1 MGNGGTERFNRTL
14 GNMLRSLPLHSKQK
28 WPQMIQTMIFVY
40 NCTVHEATRFA
51 SFYLMFGRVPR
62 LLVDLLFNDVNVC
75 DYDAYVKSL
84 LEDLHCTMA
93 LAQMNCTAEQRRQ
106 CDQYNNQVKGQPLSL
121 GDQVLLANKGVRGKR
136 NLSDKWEP
144 TVYTVVPAKPTLHI
158 YRIRDQDGHEYVVHK
173 NLLLQVNF
181 LPLDETL
188 DDDAAPLSVPASSV
202 TNAPPPSDW
211 HKTEMS
217 GLDTAAAT
225 VEPSLAGSLSSVDDW
240 DDGRTASWVLYC

>member
-1 MGNGGTERFNRTL
+1 
-14 GNMLRSLPLHSKQK
+14 
-28 WPQMIQTMIFVY
+28 MIQTMIFVY

-62 LLVDLLFNDVNVC
+62 LLVDLLFNDVNAC
-75 DYDAYVKSL
+75 EYDAYVKSL

-121 GDQVLLANKGVRGKR
+121 GDQVLLANKGIRGKR
-136 NLSDKWEP
+136 NLSDTWEP

-158 YRIRDQDGHEYVVHK
+158 YRIRDQDGHEYVDHK

-188 DDDAAPLSVPASSV
+188 DDDAAPVSVPASECDQC
-202 TNAPPPSDW
+202 PS
-211 HKTEMS
+211 S
-217 GLDTAAAT
+217 I
-225 VEPSLAGSLSSVDDW
+225 
-240 DDGRTASWVLYC
+240 